1 MNKVLTVNDWNKYIY
16 KKKIEL
22 IDTIDT
28 IDNSKNLNTTKDSF
42 KFNDVLKNN
51 IVKINM
57 FNMTY
62 ITFIMLK
69 FLETS
74 FIPSEIILNV
84 MEIYSDDELQI
95 LLLKNYTLLKQ
106 TNNNYKLETYKY
118 IRLLKYIIS
127 TIIDFVVKIE
137 LSLNIQCLLITHF
150 IDKIHNKNTSN
161 ITNIT
166 NITNNENTYINST
179 INKPFFFILFST
191 INEDINDNIKS
202 STLILLFLK
211 LVTKFNTTYDN
222 KHLLYFVNEYNNTSF
237 LNFINKKI
245 NINKNMKTYLDQ
257 FILAITKYFLID
269 NNNINNIIN
278 PDIYS
283 ICNNYMLN
291 TIELIFKNFE
301 NIYTILEIQLLESIN
316 ITEKKKVKLLY
327 LKDVI
332 INIVNIEINK
342 IKKIFI

>member
-22 IDTIDT
+22 IDT

-95 LLLKNYTLLKQ
+95 LLLKNHTLLKQ

-137 LSLNIQCLLITHF
+137 LSHTLIEKSRLFFQLNVLFNC
-150 IDKIHNKNTSN
+150 NTFDIS
-161 ITNIT
+161 
-166 NITNNENTYINST
+166 
-179 INKPFFFILFST
+179 IL
-191 INEDINDNIKS
+191 DIKS
-202 STLILLFLK
+202 FLF
-211 LVTKFNTTYDN
+211 
-222 KHLLYFVNEYNNTSF
+222 
-237 LNFINKKI
+237 
-245 NINKNMKTYLDQ
+245 
-257 FILAITKYFLID
+257 
-269 NNNINNIIN
+269 
-278 PDIYS
+278 
-283 ICNNYMLN
+283 
-291 TIELIFKNFE
+291 
-301 NIYTILEIQLLESIN
+301 
-316 ITEKKKVKLLY
+316 
-327 LKDVI
+327 
-332 INIVNIEINK
+332 
-342 IKKIFI
+342 